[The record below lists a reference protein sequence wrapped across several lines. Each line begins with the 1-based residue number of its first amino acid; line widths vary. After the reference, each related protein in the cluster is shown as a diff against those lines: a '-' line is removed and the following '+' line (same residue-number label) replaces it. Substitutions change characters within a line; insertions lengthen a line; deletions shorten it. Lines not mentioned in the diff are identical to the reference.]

1 VNTANPE
8 NEHLVCLGA
17 RVEPELAEAVRALAS
32 AGDRSVSKQ
41 IRRALLEHVEHLPD
55 SSFSGSAQRTAAA
68 ASDTV
73 AVRDGEEG

>member
-32 AGDRSVSKQ
+32 AGDRSVSRE
-41 IRRALLEHVEHLPD
+41 IRRALLQHVAGTPPL
-55 SSFSGSAQRTAAA
+55 SGTQRAVVATSDAVAAR
-68 ASDTV
+68 V
-73 AVRDGEEG
+73 GEAGL